1 MQLCTSGHLA
11 AKVHQDAKKSQRQG
25 RKQINVRCMIDIKF
39 PLPYLFQENS
49 SHEKIYKQFIRQIV
63 RNSNIIDIR

>member
-1 MQLCTSGHLA
+1 MH
-11 AKVHQDAKKSQRQG
+11 HDAKKSQRQG

-49 SHEKIYKQFIRQIV
+49 SHEKIYKQFIRQITSTKYV
-63 RNSNIIDIR
+63 TVISLILGKCI